1 MTDGIPGLAGIE
13 HVGLTVPNLEEAKRF
28 FINVIGCKL
37 VFQGDPISSE
47 PEFMKTQL
55 SVSPDASVKY
65 CFLRCEKGPNLE
77 IFEYCVSDQKK
88 RTPKNSDIGGHHLAF
103 YVEDIHQA
111 IEYLQSKNVKIQGDV
126 NFIDKGAAAGSY
138 WVYFLA
144 PWGLQLELVSFP
156 DGKAYEMNS
165 NIRLW
170 HPKRPVE

>member
-1 MTDGIPGLAGIE
+1 M
-13 HVGLTVPNLEEAKRF
+13 PNLEEAKRF

-55 SVSPDASVKY
+55 SVSPDASLKY

-138 WVYFLA
+138 WVCLLYTSPSPRDQRGSRMPSSA
-144 PWGLQLELVSFP
+144 
-156 DGKAYEMNS
+156 
-165 NIRLW
+165 
-170 HPKRPVE
+170 